1 MARKPAETGRIK
13 GESKAMNTNR
23 RALLLGSAVLAAP
36 ALLGRSA
43 AAATTLKL
51 AHLAADSHPGHKAAL
66 QMKEA
71 VERRSDGALKIDIFP
86 SNQLGAP
93 PEQLEQTKLGV
104 IDMNLPTQGAL
115 DKYEKAFATV
125 MAPFIFRDPAHAFA
139 VLDGAFAE
147 WSAPLLE
154 KQGLVQLA
162 TWDYGF
168 RNITNSRRPI
178 LTPDDVKGLRIRT
191 PPEVQLV
198 ACIEALG
205 GRATQIA
212 FTELPSAL
220 NQGVVDG
227 QENPVGVIWHM
238 KLHETQPHLA
248 LTRHCYNSLVHV
260 MNRGRWQKLDKK
272 QQELLREES
281 TNAAALMRRL
291 VAEQE
296 TEELRK
302 LEAAGVKITRPEL
315 EPFRAAMGPAYDRV
329 AAYAGRAN
337 MDRMLK
343 IVQSARA

>member
-1 MARKPAETGRIK
+1 MKL
-13 GESKAMNTNR
+13 SR
-23 RALLLGSAVLAAP
+23 RRLLLGAATLAAP

-43 AAATTLKL
+43 AAAAVTLKL
-51 AHLAADSHPGHKAAL
+51 AHLAAESHPGHLAAL
-66 QMKEA
+66 QFKEA
-71 VERRSDGALKIDIFP
+71 MERRSQGSVQVSLYP

-125 MAPFIFRDPAHAFA
+125 MAPFIFRDAAHAHA
-139 VLDGAFAE
+139 VLDGPFSV

-154 KQGLVQLA
+154 RQGLVQLA
-162 TWDYGF
+162 TWEYGF

-178 LTPDDVKGLRIRT
+178 ETPEDVRGLRLRT
-191 PPEVQLV
+191 PPEIQLV

-227 QENPVGVIWHM
+227 QENPIGVIWHM
-238 KLHETQPHLA
+238 KLHETQPYLA
-248 LTRHCYNSLVHV
+248 LTRHSYNSLVHV
-260 MNRGRWQKLDKK
+260 MNLAKWRRLDAT
-272 QQELLREES
+272 QQAILREES
-281 TNAAALMRRL
+281 RSAGLLMRRL

-296 TEELRK
+296 EAELGRI
-302 LEAAGVKITRPEL
+302 EAAGVKISRPDL
-315 EPFRAAMGPAYDRV
+315 APFRAAMGPAYERIS
-329 AAYAGRAN
+329 AYAGKAN
-337 MDRMLK
+337 MDRMLA
-343 IVQSARA
+343 IVRETAA